1 MNRPADRSV
10 KQHFQ
15 CQKPTKSR
23 KNSHRTSHPRI
34 YGPNEGGYSCQPP
47 IERRSQ
53 LPLGTPFPIG
63 LKSRC
68 SAQEESL
75 RLREFTCDP
84 FPVPEV
90 AEGDSYRPLR
100 CSTH

>member
-1 MNRPADRSV
+1 MPTTNRTPLSAS
-10 KQHFQ
+10 
-15 CQKPTKSR
+15 
-23 KNSHRTSHPRI
+23 PR
-34 YGPNEGGYSCQPP
+34 N
-47 IERRSQ
+47 
-53 LPLGTPFPIG
+53 PFPID
-63 LKSRC
+63 LKCRC